1 MNKLKIYSY
10 AKVNLSLRVI
20 KKLNDGFHKIQSLVA
35 FVSIY
40 DKIYIKNISSKKDK
54 IKFYGKFSKN
64 IFEKNNSILNTLNI
78 LRKNNYLKKK
88 YFDIKIEKNIPVKA
102 GLGGGSMNA
111 ASLMIF
117 LNKKFKLKI
126 KKNKMISMASEIGSD
141 VILGLDHKSTL
152 FYSGNNKIKKYKRK
166 LKLFVLLVKPNISC
180 STKLIYSK
188 IKQFSKSYRINKKT
202 NFQSLFN
209 LNNIKLDVNDLEKIV
224 FKIYPKI
231 RILRQY
237 LGLQKK
243 CEFSRMSG
251 SGSVCIGYFKDLKY
265 AKKARLN
272 INNKFP
278 NYWCKVSKAM

>member
-64 IFEKNNSILNTLNI
+64 IF
-78 LRKNNYLKKK
+78 
-88 YFDIKIEKNIPVKA
+88 VKA

-202 NFQSLFN
+202 NFHSFFK